1 MEKNKG
7 HHNALFIS
15 HRVMSKNTTP
25 PQIVI
30 CDPGTVLHLCP
41 RCSFTYLND
50 DVYWCVCMF
59 EYILQCSTVIK
70 KPKNRKAKRVVAETP
85 QLGTREYWDTSS
97 TIRSLPLQ
105 KKRDDKRETE

>member
-1 MEKNKG
+1 MKNKA
-7 HHNALFIS
+7 HHNAFIIS

-50 DVYWCVCMF
+50 DVYWCFRMF
-59 EYILQCSTVIK
+59 DYILQCSTVIK
-70 KPKNRKAKRVVAETP
+70 KKKKTEKQRKAERTVAETP

-97 TIRSLPLQ
+97 SVQSLPLQ
-105 KKRDDKRETE
+105 KKSDDK